1 MSKRGDVELLKDI
14 LESANRIQRY
24 VGTFT
29 LAEFM
34 ADTQAQ
40 DAVVRNLSII
50 GEAVKNP
57 SAEFREQHQE
67 VEWAK
72 IAGLRD
78 KLKAEAKKDV
88 NRILRADRRVV
99 HEALKRGVR
108 KAMLRHKREG
118 LPVVVERD
126 GKIEWVKP
134 EDLGF

>member
-24 VGTFT
+24 VGSLT

-40 DAVVRNLSII
+40 DAIVRNLSII
-50 GEAVKNP
+50 GEAVKNL

-67 VEWAK
+67 VEWAR

-78 KLKAEAKKDV
+78 KLVHDYFSLDWDILWDVVRTKIPTLKDQVVTLLPHDAAE
-88 NRILRADRRVV
+88 
-99 HEALKRGVR
+99 
-108 KAMLRHKREG
+108 
-118 LPVVVERD
+118 
-126 GKIEWVKP
+126 
-134 EDLGF
+134 